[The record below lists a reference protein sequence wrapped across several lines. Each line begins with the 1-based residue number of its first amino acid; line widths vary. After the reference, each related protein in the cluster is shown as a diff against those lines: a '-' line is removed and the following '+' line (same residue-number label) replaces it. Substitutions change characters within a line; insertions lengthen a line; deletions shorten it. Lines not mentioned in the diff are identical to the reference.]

1 MAINLSPASFVID
14 LKGDATGEAYQGN
27 FSVKRFLSQRDRIQ
41 KDGVRRN
48 LLGLDADQASVDA
61 AIRAEM
67 LSHLSV
73 SISDSPTWWKE
84 SNAGLDLYDDNVVV
98 ELYKKTAEAQQAEMK
113 EVSKKGEEA
122 HKELRKKRNEKKE
135 TEEE

>member
-1 MAINLSPASFVID
+1 MTINLSPVSFVID
-14 LKGDATGEAYQGN
+14 VRGDVTGEAYKGN

-41 KDGVRRN
+41 KDSIRRT

-73 SISDSPTWWKE
+73 SVSDSPLWWKE
-84 SNAGLDLYDDNVVV
+84 SNAGLDLYDDNVVIQ
-98 ELYKKTAEAQQAEMK
+98 LYEKTAEAQKAEMK

-122 HKELRKKRNEKKE
+122 QKELRKKRKEKDE
-135 TEEE
+135 PEEE